1 MDLVV
6 EWFGRVGPIPPSWHR
21 NVRSYEAYPCRRYD
35 RSAFDRRTV
44 ARVIN
49 LDRVPNSYHNN
60 GMSYTIGMDAAGR
73 LVLPKAVR
81 EQYGIANGAHQLEV
95 SDTSDGIVLRPKG
108 ATAALV
114 REAGGWMVFQAD
126 EEASADSIDPV
137 AVVDEAR
144 SARSRVVTGEA

>member
-1 MDLVV
+1 
-6 EWFGRVGPIPPSWHR
+6 
-21 NVRSYEAYPCRRYD
+21 
-35 RSAFDRRTV
+35 
-44 ARVIN
+44 
-49 LDRVPNSYHNN
+49 
-60 GMSYTIGMDAAGR
+60 MDAAGR

-108 ATAALV
+108 ETAALV